1 MKATRVRST
10 PSARVMHDS
19 VTTRLSLLIISE
31 LLSCTACSLHPRPQ
45 YTLRYKAVQII
56 DNDPSASKTAKVSAF
71 VLDIPETAAGK
82 SVADLPDRAQAQ
94 ALTVLGAKTLNTKEF
109 LASIGSPIGKMK
121 ETRGAEDRS
130 VFKKRVVLAIEN
142 LATTAPADR
151 FTFAEL
157 SLTFAGP
164 PLDDRPAFV
173 SWDKFATQYQTVDL
187 GSLTYT

>member
-1 MKATRVRST
+1 MQWSREF
-10 PSARVMHDS
+10 M
-19 VTTRLSLLIISE
+19 TTRLSPVIISG
-31 LLSCTACSLHPRPQ
+31 LLLCTACSLHPRPQ
-45 YTLRYKAVQII
+45 YTLRYTAVQII
-56 DNDPSASKTAKVSAF
+56 NNDPNASNTAKVSAF
-71 VLDIPETAAGK
+71 VLDIPESAAGK
-82 SVADLPDRAQAQ
+82 SVVDLPERAQAQ
-94 ALTVLGAKTLNTKEF
+94 ALTVLGAKTLNTKDF
-109 LASIGSPIGKMK
+109 LASIGAPIGEKK
-121 ETRGAEDRS
+121 ETSGTEDRS
-130 VFKKRVVLAIEN
+130 IFKKRVVLAIEN